1 MYVKETFD
9 REDINY
15 YFKLLSK
22 EIKKEFGRSA
32 KLELIVVGGASILL
46 NYNFRNSTTGIDAY
60 VVTGSSIKDAIVR
73 VAEKC
78 NIPYDWINSDFVKTS
93 SYSDKLAEVSKH
105 YNTYNQVLAVRT
117 IQAEYL
123 VAMKLESLRA
133 YKHDK
138 SDVVGIL
145 QVCKNNGNEITI
157 EKIAKAYKKL
167 YGKKLVGERLEFLN
181 TLFEVDTRYE
191 DVSYE
196 EDINKNLLIEFE
208 KKYDNTLK
216 EDNLEK
222 ILSALKLKK
231 KI

>member
-22 EIKKEFGRSA
+22 EIKKEFGRNA

-46 NYNFRNSTTGIDAY
+46 NYNFRNSTTDIDAY
-60 VVTGSSIKDAIVR
+60 IATGSSIKEAITK
-73 VAEKC
+73 VADQC
-78 NIPYDWINSDFVKTS
+78 NISPHWINSEFVKTS
-93 SYSDKLAEVSKH
+93 SYSDKLTEVSKY
-105 YNTYNQVLAVRT
+105 YNTYNQVLVVRT

-123 VAMKLESLRA
+123 IAMKLESLRA

-138 SDVVGIL
+138 SDIVGIL

-157 EKIAKAYKKL
+157 GKIAKAYGKL
-167 YGKKLVGERLEFLN
+167 YGKEPEGKRLEFLN
-181 TLFEVDTRYE
+181 LLFEENTRYE
-191 DVSYE
+191 DISYE
-196 EDINKNLLIEFE
+196 EEINKSLLIEFE
-208 KKYDNTLK
+208 EKYNNVLK

-222 ILSALKLKK
+222 ILKVLKSKK
-231 KI
+231 KN